1 MMVKAMLLVKE
12 TGGEGWEDKGSREF
26 AVLPR
31 VGEHVE
37 LQENDLSH
45 LYRVVAVRHSQITH
59 VTVCG
64 LYAVYVGKTEEALEK
79 IFKDTP
85 TPNNAE
91 EGGVAGFLP
100 RLGDKRSG
108 GR

>member
-1 MMVKAMLLVKE
+1 MLLVKE
-12 TGGEGWEDKGSREF
+12 TGGECGEDKGSREF

-31 VGEHVE
+31 VGAHIE

-45 LYRVVAVRHSQITH
+45 LYRVVAVRHSQITRA
-59 VTVCG
+59 TVCG
-64 LYAVYVGKTEEALEK
+64 LYAVYVGKTEEALEE

-85 TPNNAE
+85 TPNNAD
-91 EGGVAGFLP
+91 EGGVVGFLSG
-100 RLGDKRSG
+100 RGDRKSG